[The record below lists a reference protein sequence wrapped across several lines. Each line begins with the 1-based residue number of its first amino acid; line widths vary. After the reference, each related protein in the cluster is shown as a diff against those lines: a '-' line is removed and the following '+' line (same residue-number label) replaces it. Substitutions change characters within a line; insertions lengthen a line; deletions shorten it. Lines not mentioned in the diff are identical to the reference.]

1 MNGLQRHQSFVIAWI
16 PKEEHW
22 SRNRKRTRGG
32 TKHQRKMCWYL
43 LAFQQCLP
51 LGATNPGRQGSY
63 DVYYRAPSANLKEE
77 SRLFMFLIL
86 AVVLV
91 LLWLGGFFVLHVS
104 GFLIHLLLI
113 FALISIIMNFVGG
126 RRAV

>member
-1 MNGLQRHQSFVIAWI
+1 MTILQTSI
-16 PKEEHW
+16 PHK
-22 SRNRKRTRGG
+22 S
-32 TKHQRKMCWYL
+32 L
-43 LAFQQCLP
+43 IP
-51 LGATNPGRQGSY
+51 
-63 DVYYRAPSANLKEE
+63 ANLPPGNGGYPWQRPGETSGALPICPAKQRIPNVPAHMNWYD
-77 SRLFMFLIL
+77 SRPARQPLQERGSFMFLIL

-104 GFLIHLLLI
+104 SFLIHLLLI

>member
-1 MNGLQRHQSFVIAWI
+1 LGNPQVGFIWPQAIFPV
-16 PKEEHW
+16 
-22 SRNRKRTRGG
+22 
-32 TKHQRKMCWYL
+32 
-43 LAFQQCLP
+43 
-51 LGATNPGRQGSY
+51 GATIPGYPGSY
-63 DVYYRAPSANLKEE
+63 GMEL
-77 SRLFMFLIL
+77 SRPARQLVSKKGTLMFLIL

-104 GFLIHLLLI
+104 SFLIHLLLL